1 METPSLVVARSVSL
15 IQRKKATSN
24 DTAVS
29 YFQQAD
35 EGGHVNGMMYYAKCL
50 GTGEGCTYDIRSAF
64 DWFWKAYLQN
74 NLEVFLECF
83 KACNTFG

>member
-1 METPSLVVARSVSL
+1 MPSVVVARSVSL

-35 EGGHVNGMMYYAKCL
+35 EGGRVNGMMYHAKCL
-50 GTGEGCTYDIRSAF
+50 GTGEGCAYDYDIRSAL
-64 DWFWKAYLQN
+64 DWF
-74 NLEVFLECF
+74 
-83 KACNTFG
+83 